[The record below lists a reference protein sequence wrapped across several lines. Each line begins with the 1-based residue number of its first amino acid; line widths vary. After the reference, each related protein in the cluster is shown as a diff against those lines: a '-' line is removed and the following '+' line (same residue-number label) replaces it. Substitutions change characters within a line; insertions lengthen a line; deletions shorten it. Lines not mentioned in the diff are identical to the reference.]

1 MLTVIDSS
9 GFNPNGGVGYY
20 NVSGTLV
27 PFNYNA
33 VSGQTLV
40 GVSSSPAVGVTDVHN
55 RNGSFCHTSAVAA
68 GTISTTQQYCDD
80 DFKDTD
86 GDGLADWEE
95 LLGVYGWFS
104 NPGLVDTDGD
114 GVSDYDEVFDFTD
127 PNEPCSNLLDDD
139 SDSLNNYFEDTIG
152 CDLIYIGINN
162 GSQDVWVTN
171 SQEFDTDSGG
181 VDDRTEYS
189 DGTNPEN
196 NPLDD
201 VLPEDFDGD
210 GIPDAIENL
219 TGTDW
224 TNPDTDG
231 GGMLD
236 GDECPIAFWATGC
249 LNSPYDPFDPSDDI
263 TSDGV
268 VFWANNTSGVVDLG
282 QIHRWRQNTYD
293 FYTGSTYA
301 HLETVHP
308 FSEILASTT
317 NLTNLPDASFSNS
330 SIDWDI
336 FYNTSIDRGS
346 IPISSL
352 YNNITFWS
360 DPTSIILRSND
371 THNLRLDSG
380 SIEGLSLKQE
390 EYFYD
395 WATLSP
401 STQASQNHPYE
412 LILPSQ
418 FTDSGEPV
426 FIVSQTVNEVIAQSG
441 ATDAYSIA
449 SSLSEY
455 LRLGNATDE
464 FRQYHSPLE
473 LGEDDDISAFVID
486 NKIGRCSDYNVA
498 FRQWQDWQEFLLDM

>member
-1 MLTVIDSS
+1 M
-9 GFNPNGGVGYY
+9 F
-20 NVSGTLV
+20 
-27 PFNYNA
+27 
-33 VSGQTLV
+33 
-40 GVSSSPAVGVTDVHN
+40 
-55 RNGSFCHTSAVAA
+55 
-68 GTISTTQQYCDD
+68 
-80 DFKDTD
+80 
-86 GDGLADWEE
+86 
-95 LLGVYGWFS
+95 GW
-104 NPGLVDTDGD
+104 
-114 GVSDYDEVFDFTD
+114 
-127 PNEPCSNLLDDD
+127 
-139 SDSLNNYFEDTIG
+139 
-152 CDLIYIGINN
+152 
-162 GSQDVWVTN
+162 TN

-293 FYTGSTYA
+293 FYTGTTYA

-330 SIDWDI
+330 SIDWNI

-426 FIVSQTVNEVIAQSG
+426 FTVTQTVNEVIAQSG

-449 SSLSEY
+449 NSLSEY

-473 LGEDDDISAFVID
+473 LGPDDDISAFVID

-498 FRQWQDWQEFLLDM
+498 FVTMARLAGIPARYVTGYVGGEWNGNGYTVSTEHLSSWGEVRLEFVSGSSTLVWERYGLGSI